1 MDSTNKLTKVIA
13 IYANGHGAGK
23 STLARFIHDYVTQC
37 RDKQAV
43 IYSFTE
49 NIKEAATELLP
60 WDAVYTHKDEP
71 RAELGGKTPRDL
83 FIFLGEGIKRE
94 FNPLFFVDKIIHDIN
109 KYGNDLVIIDDL
121 RFPDELHRLREEYG
135 PDLCVVHIEGDVD
148 SYDQDPSTEGLIDE
162 GEADVHITNLGT
174 LGHLYSQAV
183 FIATEV
189 LGIE

>member
-1 MDSTNKLTKVIA
+1 MDSTNKPTKVIA
-13 IYANGHGAGK
+13 IYANGRGAGK
-23 STLARFIHDYVTQC
+23 STLARFIHDYVTKC
-37 RDKQAV
+37 RDKQAE

-109 KYGNDLVIIDDL
+109 EYGNDLVIIDDL

-183 FIATEV
+183 FVVTEV